1 MKKFFKWFGIV
12 VLLIALIVGI
22 LFFKYLYPFMKKMKE
37 TEVVQFDKDLTL
49 ITGGGGNSGILNSDS
64 LVVVIDTK
72 MDAAAEELHA
82 QVMKIAGSKPILV
95 INTHIHP
102 DHVKGNELYKG
113 ASILAGANYGKELWI
128 KEAGEK
134 NLPTE
139 WIKDRMD
146 LRIGDD
152 TLTILNLNKNVHTQ
166 SDVFVYLHKRK
177 VLFGGDVV
185 LNKQAPVI
193 MGVGSAPAY
202 QETLDWLPTAFD
214 IQTIVPG
221 HGRIGGIEIIDNFK
235 AYFNDMKTAATE
247 PSKKSEL
254 VAKYEDWNQIPVVMS
269 PGATI
274 ASFEKAAGK

>member
-1 MKKFFKWFGIV
+1 MKKFFKWFGSV
-12 VLLIALIVGI
+12 VLLVALVGGI

-177 VLFGGDVV
+177 ILFGGDVV
-185 LNKQAPVI
+185 LNKQAPV
-193 MGVGSAPAY
+193 MVGVANAPAY

-235 AYFNDMKTAATE
+235 TYFNDMKTAASD

-254 VAKYEDWNQIPVVMS
+254 VAKYDDWNQIPIVMS

-274 ASFEKAAGK
+274 ASFEKSAFK